1 MSSEI
6 TLYVNDSLL
15 SFSGKTLEDLLA
27 QLKKPSQGI
36 AVAIDQSVVPKS
48 LWATT
53 LLEGGMKVFIF
64 ESIAGG

>member
-53 LLEGGMKVFIF
+53 LLEGDMKVFIF